1 MHHVPLLL
9 KFEFY
14 VFPSF
19 NADDKPKFNYAACD
33 YPKLDRLLDELNW
46 ESLLSCPDV
55 AKCIATFKSVISD
68 FCFKFIPIIRKRPYK
83 EPWYNRDLKKLKNLR
98 NKFYNK
104 FKASGSQFFF
114 EKYQVHLK
122 KFNCLNKFLYRNYIL
137 GIESNIK
144 EDPKSFWHFIKSKKN
159 NSSIPSAVFF
169 EDKCASTPAEV
180 ANLFAAFFSSN
191 FVDDNPTVDS
201 SFSASVSST
210 NFGSL
215 RLSSDDIANGILN
228 LSASAKQDID
238 GLSSNFIKKC
248 PALISPLK
256 IIFSRSLASGIFYD
270 ELKLTSITPILK
282 SGGKSD
288 VCNYR
293 PISKHSIISKLFEVI
308 VKEKIYFATKSLVS
322 PNQHG
327 FVLNRSTV
335 TNLGVFSEYCIA
347 AISNGFQ
354 VDCIYTDLAK
364 AFHRVSHSLLVSKLA
379 SVGFHSV
386 FLQWLKSYLFIWL
399 FFGIF
404 HCLIGGSSR

>member
-1 MHHVPLLL
+1 MFLLLLILIAIQRKFHSFSVSLENDDSLLDQLCVRISASSSHDSLFLIVSYIPPNSNYNLYKAHADNIMSLVLNKLGDDHLCVLGDFNLCNVSWSTSFSNAGLSPINVNASHEVYFIDSLLSLNLLQINNFVNKLDRILDLIFISDNIKCNIEVCHNPITPSNMHHVPLLL
-9 KFEFY
+9 
-14 VFPSF
+14 
-19 NADDKPKFNYAACD
+19 KFNYAACD
-33 YPKLDRLLDELNW
+33 YPKLNRLLGELNW

-55 AKCIATFKSVISD
+55 AKCFATFKSVISD
-68 FCFKFIPIIRKRPYK
+68 FCFKFIPLIRKRPYK
-83 EPWYNRDLKKLKNLR
+83 LPWYNRDLKKLKNLR

-201 SFSASVSST
+201 SFSASVNST

-238 GLSSNFIKKC
+238 GLS
-248 PALISPLK
+248 
-256 IIFSRSLASGIFYD
+256 
-270 ELKLTSITPILK
+270 
-282 SGGKSD
+282 
-288 VCNYR
+288 
-293 PISKHSIISKLFEVI
+293 
-308 VKEKIYFATKSLVS
+308 
-322 PNQHG
+322 
-327 FVLNRSTV
+327 
-335 TNLGVFSEYCIA
+335 
-347 AISNGFQ
+347 
-354 VDCIYTDLAK
+354 
-364 AFHRVSHSLLVSKLA
+364 
-379 SVGFHSV
+379 
-386 FLQWLKSYLFIWL
+386 
-399 FFGIF
+399 
-404 HCLIGGSSR
+404 